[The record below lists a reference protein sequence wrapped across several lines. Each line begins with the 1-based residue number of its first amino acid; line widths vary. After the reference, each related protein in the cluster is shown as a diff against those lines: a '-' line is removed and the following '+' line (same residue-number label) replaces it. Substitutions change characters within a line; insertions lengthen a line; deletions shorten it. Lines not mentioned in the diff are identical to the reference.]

1 MAASN
6 AIGSGEGRSF
16 RWFLRQVGDV
26 ALHHVGGAL
35 GVENSLAKFVH
46 FGDLCGAAIGG
57 LGAASLNESP
67 APDVLFLMP
76 REVPGRRIHPS
87 SLVTTDRCYGPHSSC

>member
-16 RWFLRQVGDV
+16 RWVLRQVGDV

-35 GVENSLAKFVH
+35 GVDNSLAKFVH

-67 APDVLFLMP
+67 APDVSIPDAARGPWPSNTPVVP
-76 REVPGRRIHPS
+76 RD
-87 SLVTTDRCYGPHSSC
+87 DRPLLRPP